1 MNGVIIRNIE
11 RLLLLD
17 ADSEREP
24 IEPMTE
30 WKWRKLYQTV
40 RQYELGPWIAEGIK
54 EYQDDFFLQMS
65 PALLQQFMELQG
77 PKDDVHLERYLL
89 EMERAQGLLHKLSS
103 RSLKAYYNDL
113 INNIKNIE
121 E

>member
-1 MNGVIIRNIE
+1 MKDVIIRNLE

-17 ADSEREP
+17 ADSEPEQ

-30 WKWRKLYQTV
+30 WKWRKLYQIV
-40 RQYELGPWIAEGIK
+40 SKYQLGPWIIEGLQK
-54 EYQDDFFLQMS
+54 YQNDFFLQMS
-65 PALLQQFMELQG
+65 PSLLQQFMDLQG
-77 PKDDVHLERYLL
+77 PKDEVLLDRFLL
-89 EMERAQGLLHKLSS
+89 ELKRSQGLLNKLSGK
-103 RSLKAYYNDL
+103 SLKAYYTDL